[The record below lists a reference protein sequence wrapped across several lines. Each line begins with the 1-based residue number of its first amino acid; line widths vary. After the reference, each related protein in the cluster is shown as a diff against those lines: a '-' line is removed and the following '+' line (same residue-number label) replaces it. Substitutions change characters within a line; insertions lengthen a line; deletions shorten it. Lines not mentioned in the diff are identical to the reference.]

1 MIDLMDTKIGEV
13 LNKTLI
19 LSDAE
24 AWIKSIDQNLKRSI
38 VVDWIQRDQLFN
50 KGVNSLNAVIGYYSP
65 LTEILSGG
73 RKKAGEKYNLFD
85 TGDFYRSMFV
95 SVLTNEILITAND
108 TKMMDQKWYNKY
120 ILGLNDENLQ
130 KLIFKV
136 KQNYIKYIRKVL
148 GFNR

>member
-19 LSDAE
+19 LSDAD
-24 AWIKSIDQNLKRSI
+24 AWIRSIDLNLKRNI
-38 VVDWIQRDQLFN
+38 VVDWIQTDQLLS

-73 RKKAGEKYNLFD
+73 RKKAGTPYTLFD
-85 TGDFYRSMFV
+85 TGAFYRSMFV
-95 SVLTNEILITAND
+95 SVLANEILITAND
-108 TKMMDQKWYNKY
+108 TKMLDQEWYTKH
-120 ILGLNDENLQ
+120 ILGLNEENLQ

-136 KQNYIKYIRKVL
+136 KENYIKYIRKVL
-148 GFNR
+148 GINR

>member
-1 MIDLMDTKIGEV
+1 MIDILDTKVGEM
-13 LNKTLI
+13 LNKSLI

-24 AWIKSIDQNLKRSI
+24 AWLKSIDQNLKRNV

-50 KGVNSLNAVIGYYSP
+50 KGVNSLNAVIGTYSP

-95 SVLTNEILITAND
+95 SVLANEILITAND
-108 TKMMDQKWYNKY
+108 GKMLDQKWYNKY
-120 ILGLNDENLQ
+120 ILGLTDENLQ
-130 KLIFKV
+130 KLIYKV
-136 KQNYIKYIRKVL
+136 KENYINYIRKIL

>member
-19 LSDAE
+19 LSDAD
-24 AWIKSIDQNLKRSI
+24 AWIRSIDLNLKKNI
-38 VVDWIQRDQLFN
+38 VIDWIQRDQLFN

-85 TGDFYRSMFV
+85 TGAFYRSMFI
-95 SVLTNEILITAND
+95 SVLANEILISADD
-108 TKMMDQKWYNKY
+108 TKMLDQKWYTKH

-130 KLIFKV
+130 KLIYKV
-136 KQNYIKYIRKVL
+136 KQNYIKYVRKVL
-148 GFNR
+148 GINR

>member
-1 MIDLMDTKIGEV
+1 MIDILDTKVGEM
-13 LNKTLI
+13 LNKSLI
-19 LSDAE
+19 LSDAD
-24 AWIKSIDQNLKRSI
+24 AWIKSIDHNLKRNV

-50 KGVNSLNAVIGYYSP
+50 KGVNSLNAVIGTYSP

-95 SVLTNEILITAND
+95 SVLANEILITAND
-108 TKMMDQKWYNKY
+108 GKMLDQKWYNKY
-120 ILGLNDENLQ
+120 ILGLTDENLQ

-136 KQNYIKYIRKVL
+136 KQ
-148 GFNR
+148 FNTLY